1 MKGKSFSIPFGMIFK
16 RYHCHK
22 CGATLKKEKTHR
34 IVSKDDRDYYRYHD
48 YGSFPRY
55 DYDVYDYQFKCPNCQ
70 RRISY
75 DEQLVVEV
83 IQKKTKQKIVS
94 SNEVKDNYSK
104 AKTTLN
110 KRVLLRN
117 ILIPIISSLLIVYI
131 LYLAE
136 FSNQNNGLLIV
147 GIIFVVIVFTF
158 IISAVKQY
166 NGSAKLRRNQSY
178 SYEHEFLMK
187 KLHAYCTCNRNLIEN
202 SNKCY
207 CFHCGKIFEKDD
219 IKEYIDN
226 GVTAL
231 CPDCGV
237 DSVIPD
243 SVDEEINKEVIND
256 MNQYW
261 F

>member
-1 MKGKSFSIPFGMIFK
+1 
-16 RYHCHK
+16 
-22 CGATLKKEKTHR
+22 
-34 IVSKDDRDYYRYHD
+34 
-48 YGSFPRY
+48 
-55 DYDVYDYQFKCPNCQ
+55 
-70 RRISY
+70 
-75 DEQLVVEV
+75 
-83 IQKKTKQKIVS
+83 
-94 SNEVKDNYSK
+94 
-104 AKTTLN
+104 
-110 KRVLLRN
+110 
-117 ILIPIISSLLIVYI
+117 
-131 LYLAE
+131 
-136 FSNQNNGLLIV
+136 
-147 GIIFVVIVFTF
+147 
-158 IISAVKQY
+158 
-166 NGSAKLRRNQSY
+166 
-178 SYEHEFLMK
+178 MK
-187 KLHAYCTCNRNLIEN
+187 KLHAYCTCNRNIIEN